1 MTQNETASPLV
12 TVRASEGGCL
22 AMAGVHLKRIL
33 SLELFCDS
41 LGPNVG
47 QPVTDMVA
55 ACHGRWTDL
64 ASTIATL
71 PTPVEGALVLTSERG
86 GRPLPEACILA
97 VLVFGR
103 GATPALA
110 TEACLQAYHRLTPLL
125 ITQLDYLSI
134 YPIID
139 EGMLSKAILPFE
151 ASNCVSISRRLE
163 RFELVNGDLERR
175 PPLGFGPTP
184 VERVQPRRTSA
195 VAAPA
200 VTHLFPWSPSHD
212 DWHGLLET
220 FLDVPGSTLVIR
232 FQGHALAPESARR
245 IARNALREADALV
258 HGDLL
263 SARSYLAE
271 ALRSESLSRVVAV
284 EGPVLAM
291 RVFLL
296 SNEPLNE
303 ALVTTVVN
311 AIDETSA
318 TAQRG
323 GAGALFRGGATVAA
337 FNSHHVLT
345 PMDAVELVDCFGP
358 REAAALLRTPMPSTR
373 DMPGLPLE
381 RSRTAPINGLSGQD
395 VPLGVNAFR
404 SRFKPVAL
412 DADMRDRHMYIVGQT
427 GSGKSTLLANMIV
440 HDVLAGRG
448 VVVLDPHG
456 QLVDDVLPHIPR
468 ERQDDVLILDVE
480 DVERPVGFNLL
491 LIEEEDPTAYRRG
504 RDLVLDDL
512 YAYLRR
518 NYNSEAFG
526 PVFEMYFRAFLGLLM
541 GAEKPESGLEPNL
554 SLLRLLFRDKELR
567 DLLVARTQTQRDF
580 TLESTIQEA
589 ESTNGE
595 TALRNIA
602 PYITSKFTRFTSDEV
617 LRNLTCQ
624 RRMVDFAS
632 VIAER
637 KILLVK
643 LGRGR
648 IGDISAGL
656 LASMVISRLRW
667 AVMKRGAHTG
677 PPIHVYADE
686 FQSFADHR
694 MGELL
699 AEARKFGLRLTLAH
713 QFAAQLPPEILQAVI
728 GNVGTVIAC
737 RVGASDAE
745 SLERIFSPTFK
756 RRDLV
761 ALPNFNAYVRSLGS
775 LGQTPF
781 SVMLPG
787 PLPKGDNALAAEH
800 VATSRARYGWD
811 LQTVRK
817 EFELTYEI
825 YQSHCLPRFPVDDLE
840 EL

>member
-1 MTQNETASPLV
+1 MIPRETAPPLV
-12 TVRASEGGCL
+12 TVQEREGACL

-33 SLELFCDS
+33 SLELFCDT
-41 LGPNVG
+41 LGPSVG

-55 ACHGRWTDL
+55 ACHARWTDL

-71 PTPVEGALVLTSERG
+71 PTPVEGALVLASDGG
-86 GRPLPEACILA
+86 GRPLPEACTLA

-110 TEACLQAYHRLTPLL
+110 TEACLQAYHRLLPLL
-125 ITQLDYLSI
+125 LTQLDYLSL
-134 YPIID
+134 YPIRD
-139 EGMLSKAILPFE
+139 EATLSRVALALE
-151 ASNCVSISRRLE
+151 APTCVSISRRVE
-163 RFELVNGDLERR
+163 RFELINGDLERR
-175 PPLGFGPTP
+175 PPLGFGTAA
-184 VERVQPRRTSA
+184 VEPAPARR
-195 VAAPA
+195 AAAAAPPA
-200 VTHLFPWSPSHD
+200 VTHLFPWSPSHH

-220 FLDVPGSTLVIR
+220 FLEVPGAALAIR

-245 IARNALREADALV
+245 AARNALREADALV

-263 SARSYLAE
+263 STKSYLAE
-271 ALRSESLSRVVAV
+271 ALRAECLSRVVAV
-284 EGPVLAM
+284 EGPVLAL

-296 SNEPLNE
+296 SQRPMNE

-311 AIDETSA
+311 AIDEPSA
-318 TAQRG
+318 PAQRG
-323 GAGALFRGGATVAA
+323 SAGALFRGGASVAA
-337 FNSHHVLT
+337 ADPRQVLA
-345 PMDAVELVDCFGP
+345 PMGEASLVDCFGP
-358 REAAALLRTPMPSTR
+358 REAAALLRTPMPATG

-381 RSRTAPINGLSGQD
+381 RSRTAPLNGLSGRD
-395 VPLGVNAFR
+395 VPLGVNAHR

-412 DADMRDRHMYIVGQT
+412 DGDMRDRHLYLVGQT

-440 HDVLAGRG
+440 HDILAGRG

-468 ERQDDVLILDVE
+468 ERRDDVIILDVE

-491 LIEEEDPTAYRRG
+491 LIDEEDPTAYRRG
-504 RDLVLDDL
+504 RDLALDDL

-518 NYNSEAFG
+518 NYQADAFG
-526 PVFEMYFRAFLGLLM
+526 PVFEMYFRAFMGLLM
-541 GAEKPESGLEPNL
+541 GAEKPRPGLEPNL

-567 DLLVARTQTQRDF
+567 DLLLGRIQAHRDF
-580 TLESTIQEA
+580 ALESAIQEA
-589 ESTNGE
+589 ENANGE
-595 TALRNIA
+595 TALRNMA

-624 RRMVDFAS
+624 SRMVDFAS

-637 KILLVK
+637 KLLLVK

-648 IGDISAGL
+648 VGDISAGL

-713 QFAAQLPPEILQAVI
+713 QFAAQLPPEVLQAVI

-745 SLERIFSPTFK
+745 SLERIFAPTFK

-761 ALPNFNAYVRSLGS
+761 ALPNFHACVRSLGS
-775 LGQTPF
+775 LGQSPF

-787 PLPKGDNALAAEH
+787 PLPKGDAALAAGH
-800 VATSRARYGWD
+800 VAASRARYGRD
-811 LQTVRK
+811 LETVRRD
-817 EFELTYEI
+817 FESVFRI
-825 YQSHCLPRFPVDDLE
+825 YQSRGVAGVSAGPLG